1 MRRKR
6 SEGRRHFPAV
16 KLVAHRI
23 EFGIRIDLTAD
34 LKAIRPAVMLAV
46 LDYVKR
52 IRGSI
57 VTQMIRAHVGNVEFA
72 AGPAKTDR
80 VAQAAR
86 EVVLVFAIG
95 VHLQNAGSNFF
106 LLLACVATA
115 SDRDVDFS
123 IAAHDHSAREMPA
136 TIFVAETVVGKS
148 RQHLRLAGRR
158 VLARLVTITN
168 ETISE
173 CEIEP
178 ACSVSIGVEGDAVWI
193 V

>member
-23 EFGIRIDLTAD
+23 EFGIWIDLTAG
-34 LKAIRPAVMLAV
+34 LKAIGPAVMLAI
-46 LDYVKR
+46 LDYIKR
-52 IRGSI
+52 IGGSI
-57 VTQMIRAHVGNVEFA
+57 VTQMIRAHVGSVEVA
-72 AGPAKTDR
+72 PGPAKTDR

-86 EVVLVFAIG
+86 EVVLVFPIG
-95 VHLQNAGSNFF
+95 VHLQNTGSNFF

-123 IAAHDHSAREMPA
+123 IATHDHRAREVPA
-136 TIFVAETVVGKS
+136 TVFVAETVVGKS
-148 RQHLRLAGRR
+148 RQHLRFAGRR
-158 VLARLVTITN
+158 ILARFITITN

-178 ACSVSIGVEGDAVWI
+178 VCSVSFSVERHAVWI
-193 V
+193 A